1 MINILTTK
9 NLILSLPSQDDLS
22 AIKDFEDRNHNHL
35 KKWESTNSASTQPVH
50 EEIQKRLENWIKECE
65 EGKSVRFFIRPKDDS
80 KKIIGFCNFTQI
92 FHGAFQA
99 CYLGYKIDYEY
110 EGKGLMF
117 EALEASIKYVFKDLK
132 IHRIMA
138 NYMPINIKSAK
149 LLYRLGFIIEGY
161 AKNYLQINGQWEDH
175 ILTSLSIEQ
184 WQNIQNTKAF
194 TINSKSKTIN
204 KNLIYREVRATD
216 APFLVTLM
224 EHLEYPIDPTIMREN
239 IQKYIQL
246 PNQKAWVAEKSGQI
260 VGCIAVAITNYF
272 HRPQSFLRVI
282 AMIVDGQERRSGIG
296 KNLMDLAEKFALDQG
311 CSHIELTSGIH
322 GEKLGSH
329 EFYHSLGYTELNNT
343 KKYFAKKLTG
353 DL

>member
-1 MINILTTK
+1 MISMLITQ

-22 AIKDFEDRNHNHL
+22 AIHDFENRNLNHL
-35 KKWESTNSASTQPVH
+35 RKWESTNPTNSQSVY
-50 EEIQKRLENWIKECE
+50 EEVQRRLENWINECE
-65 EGKSVRFFIRPKDDS
+65 EGKSVRFFIKPKDDS
-80 KKIIGFCNFTQI
+80 NKIIGFCNFTQI

-110 EGKGLMF
+110 EGKRLMF
-117 EALEASIKYVFKDLK
+117 EALEASIKYVFEELS

-138 NYMPINIKSAK
+138 NYMPINTRSAK

-161 AKNYLQINGQWEDH
+161 AKNYLLINGQWEDH
-175 ILTSLSIEQ
+175 ILTALSIEQ
-184 WQNIQNTKAF
+184 WRNIQDKKASPSDSKNR
-194 TINSKSKTIN
+194 TINES
-204 KNLIYREVRATD
+204 LVYREVHAAD
-216 APFLVTLM
+216 ASFLVPLM
-224 EHLEYPIDPTIMREN
+224 EQLGYPIDATIMKEN

-246 PNQKAWVAEKSGQI
+246 PNQKAWVAEKSRQI

-272 HRPQSFLRVI
+272 HRPRSFLRVI

-311 CSHIELTSGIH
+311 CSHIELTSGMH
-322 GEKLGSH
+322 KEKLGSH
-329 EFYHSLGYTELNNT
+329 EFYRSLGYTELNNT